1 MKKVILTWV
10 ICLFTTMTFAQVV
23 SVEAKPVDVPEK
35 MAEYPGG
42 ISAMMSFLQKN
53 LKYPTDCRKAGIEG
67 KVILRFVVNGDGS
80 LTDMEALNSPDER
93 LTAEAKRVVSLMPKW
108 TPAKNK
114 GKVVKM
120 RYSLP
125 ITFRLPDKKKQ
136 ILDKTACNEISRQIA
151 GKKENPRGLYRL
163 MGFSYENGTADKEAH
178 IEQYKYCTD
187 STTLQ
192 LQIQKDA
199 EGQKPEF
206 WMSILNQDGRPL
218 NYTGRVAD
226 KDISIFDSNSKGFK
240 LRWYNTFM
248 NNEYMPIDQYI
259 TELYCSDYKISPK
272 IQRVIDLLKMH
283 TAQPGTNRFYG
294 CWRRVGILTKVDGMD
309 MLMPGHQDLYQIFDK
324 DVYLHFYELQAN
336 RMFAY
341 CILRPIT
348 YKSDTLLIQYG
359 SESKIKWVDD
369 STFQLSFDRGDG
381 TIVTELWKRSGL
393 PKIYQQ
399 VFGTDV
405 PIYKG
410 VDNPLPNYFGMTTVR
425 HPLPSDRM

>member
-1 MKKVILTWV
+1 
-10 ICLFTTMTFAQVV
+10 
-23 SVEAKPVDVPEK
+23 
-35 MAEYPGG
+35 
-42 ISAMMSFLQKN
+42 
-53 LKYPTDCRKAGIEG
+53 
-67 KVILRFVVNGDGS
+67 
-80 LTDMEALNSPDER
+80 
-93 LTAEAKRVVSLMPKW
+93 
-108 TPAKNK
+108 
-114 GKVVKM
+114 
-120 RYSLP
+120 
-125 ITFRLPDKKKQ
+125 
-136 ILDKTACNEISRQIA
+136 
-151 GKKENPRGLYRL
+151 
-163 MGFSYENGTADKEAH
+163 
-178 IEQYKYCTD
+178 
-187 STTLQ
+187 
-192 LQIQKDA
+192 
-199 EGQKPEF
+199 
-206 WMSILNQDGRPL
+206 
-218 NYTGRVAD
+218 
-226 KDISIFDSNSKGFK
+226 
-240 LRWYNTFM
+240 M

-393 PKIYQQ
+393 PKNYQQ

-410 VDNPLPNYFGMTTVR
+410 VDNPLPNYFGVTTVR